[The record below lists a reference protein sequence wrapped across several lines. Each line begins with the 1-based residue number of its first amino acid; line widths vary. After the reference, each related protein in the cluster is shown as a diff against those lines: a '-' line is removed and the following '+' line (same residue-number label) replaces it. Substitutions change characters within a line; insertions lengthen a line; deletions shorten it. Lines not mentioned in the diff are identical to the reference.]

1 MDVILG
7 GVFGIAASAPM
18 IVEVTKDANSG
29 EVLDKQNDHS
39 LQIIGMVVSF
49 MLFIILA
56 YAMLFIGIFNYI
68 RNYILR

>member
-1 MDVILG
+1 MDAILG
-7 GVFGIAASAPM
+7 GVFGVAASAPM

-39 LQIIGMVVSF
+39 LQIIGMVVSLI
-49 MLFIILA
+49 LFIVLA

-68 RNYILR
+68 KNYILR